1 MRKQIAAA
9 NWKMNMTFQQAEK
22 LLDDI
27 LRTKIYLQPHQV
39 ALFAVPYPYLL
50 LTRSEVADDT
60 NYYAAAQNC
69 SDKKSGAY
77 TGEVSAEMLHSIGI
91 AYCVVGHSERR
102 EYFNET
108 NAMLADKVNLCLQNH
123 ITPVFCCGEPL
134 SIREAGT
141 QNGHVETQLKES
153 LFHLSGEQVREIII
167 AYEPI
172 WAIGTGKTATT
183 EQAQEMHAH
192 LRAVLAKQYGNET
205 ADEISILYGGSVKA
219 SNAKELFGCPD
230 VDGGLVGGAS
240 LIADDFVQIIKA
252 LKEA

>member
-9 NWKMNMTFQQAEK
+9 NWKMNMTFQQGEK

-27 LRTKIYLQPHQV
+27 LRAKIVLGKDQM

-50 LTRSEVADDT
+50 MTRSEVADDT

-77 TGEVSAEMLHSIGI
+77 TGEVSAEMLRSIGI
-91 AYCVVGHSERR
+91 VFCVIGHSERR

-108 NAMLADKVNLCLQNH
+108 NAMLAEKVNLCLSNH

-134 SIREAGT
+134 TIREAGT
-141 QNGHVETQLKES
+141 QNSHVEQQLKES
-153 LFHLSGEQVREIII
+153 LFHLPADKVKDIVI

-183 EQAQEMHAH
+183 EQAQEMHAY
-192 LRAVLAKQYGNET
+192 LREVLAKQYGKGV
-205 ADEISILYGGSVKA
+205 ADQISILYGGSVKA
-219 SNAKELFGCPD
+219 GNAKELFSCPD

-240 LIADDFVQIIKA
+240 LIADDFITIIKA
-252 LKEA
+252 LKG

>member
-9 NWKMNMTFQQAEK
+9 NWKMNMTFQQGEK

-27 LRTKIYLQPHQV
+27 LRAKIVLGKDQM

-50 LTRSEVADDT
+50 MTRSEVADDT

-77 TGEVSAEMLHSIGI
+77 TGEVSAEMLRSIGI
-91 AYCVVGHSERR
+91 VFCVIGHSERR
-102 EYFNET
+102 EYFYET
-108 NAMLADKVNLCLQNH
+108 NAMLAEKVNLCLSNH

-134 SIREAGT
+134 TIREAGT
-141 QNGHVETQLKES
+141 QNSHVEQQLKES
-153 LFHLSGEQVREIII
+153 LFHLPADKVKDIVI

-183 EQAQEMHAH
+183 EQAQEMHAY
-192 LRAVLAKQYGNET
+192 LREVLAKQYGKGV
-205 ADEISILYGGSVKA
+205 ADQISILYGGSVKA
-219 SNAKELFGCPD
+219 GNAKELFSCPD

-240 LIADDFVQIIKA
+240 LIADDFITIIKA
-252 LKEA
+252 LKG

>member
-9 NWKMNMTFQQAEK
+9 NWKMNMTFQQGEK

-27 LRTKIYLQPHQV
+27 LDARIVLGKDQM

-50 LTRSEVADDT
+50 MTRSEVADDT

-77 TGEVSAEMLHSIGI
+77 TGEVSAEMLRSIGI
-91 AYCVVGHSERR
+91 VYCVVGHSERR

-108 NAMLADKVNLCLQNH
+108 NAILAEKVNLCLANH
-123 ITPVFCCGEPL
+123 MTPVFCCGEPL

-141 QNGHVETQLKES
+141 QNSYVEQQLKES
-153 LFHLSGEQVREIII
+153 LFHLPADKVKDIVI

-172 WAIGTGKTATT
+172 WAIGTGKTAST
-183 EQAQEMHAH
+183 EQAQEMHAY
-192 LRAVLAKQYGNET
+192 LREVIARQYGKGV
-205 ADEISILYGGSVKA
+205 ADEVSILYGGSVKA
-219 SNAKELFGCPD
+219 GNAKELFSCPD

-240 LIADDFVQIIKA
+240 LVADDFITIIKS
-252 LKEA
+252 LKG